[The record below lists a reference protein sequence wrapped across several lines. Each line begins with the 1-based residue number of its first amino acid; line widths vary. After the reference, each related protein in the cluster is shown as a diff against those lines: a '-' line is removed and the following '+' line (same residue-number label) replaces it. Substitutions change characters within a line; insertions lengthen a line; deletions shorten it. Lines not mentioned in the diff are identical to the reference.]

1 MLPSKDCW
9 EGAHPAGQGGP
20 IANRYMVY
28 LRITCLGIEKARR
41 AKEQQNAVRR
51 LDTIRRQLQEIE
63 AETAALVRAS
73 RGGESNRHAQP
84 RISRGSADRD
94 GGSRPRGA
102 KVRAGAGAPARGGE

>member
-1 MLPSKDCW
+1 MPTSKDYR
-9 EGAHPAGQGGP
+9 ERAHPAGQGGP
-20 IANRYMVY
+20 IASRYMVF

-73 RGGESNRHAQP
+73 RG
-84 RISRGSADRD
+84 
-94 GGSRPRGA
+94 A
-102 KVRAGAGAPARGGE
+102 KVGGAAVAPARGGQ